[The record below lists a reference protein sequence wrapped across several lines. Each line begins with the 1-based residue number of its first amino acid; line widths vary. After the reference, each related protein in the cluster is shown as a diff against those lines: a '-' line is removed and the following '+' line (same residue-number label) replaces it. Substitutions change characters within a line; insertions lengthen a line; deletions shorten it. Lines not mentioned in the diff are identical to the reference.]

1 MTTDGNLA
9 NVIPLSTPLTAPA
22 TFITFGDDV
31 DVVEL
36 LGLTGKVEPFV
47 FGNDEWDFTGHA
59 EFKNNTPPGERVCDF
74 TSVPFHKRPL
84 VKMWVL
90 LQADAQVVADKL
102 DLDTLAATL
111 TFNKKAKPRT
121 LTATARVAGLVL
133 SRFADAHLDR
143 LEPEHWAQAT
153 AEIQKAADINSAGV
167 THLAPATSRQ
177 RVAVLKELHTTGGLL
192 GWPDPFGSEPWN
204 GDSRDQVIPRTGS
217 ESSGLNVTEPTMDA
231 IEVYGVAAFLT
242 SEIAEN
248 LLAIAAWWTDRHR
261 TVTPPQTNAEARQ
274 MLVDAYT
281 AQGREHGAVAGA
293 MSDSQGLCT
302 AHGAMIYTLGNHN
315 LNRNTL
321 NHMSRDA
328 LEIAS
333 GRLMEEGVI
342 ESVLQPRLGVS
353 PCPIPV
359 KTFKSDSGEMVPFAT
374 NLLWEQEG
382 SKRWL
387 SALVHAVAV
396 TIQFL
401 SVARDG
407 DRVLLEKGCATRE
420 TVTMDDG
427 IEEPQ
432 FWMERWK
439 QKNVKTPFR
448 TTRIALSRHEYEAI
462 QHLEQLHTILG
473 IDARVHPHDKN
484 ARLLFDSNLNIGAP
498 NKTNDAVHLDGAWLS
513 WLKTAAKQLHEAG
526 VIPRAVDHVGGLTSR
541 EIRATGMILKADRPL
556 GHLVAARE
564 GDHESYQT
572 FLGYTGSVAQQWGFA
587 DEDAGAVTA
596 LKRAVQSNRLRHVT
610 ELSDTAVGN
619 GAPIF
624 AEHMNSNPQVFDAVK
639 DFGDP
644 ANPGVLTD
652 KQIKKLGPFAE
663 NLVTGPFSHCLGD
676 MDKALCGSKGEPDW
690 TACRPA
696 KCENS
701 VMTPGQLAAVE
712 LRRRFD
718 VEHRAL
724 ANSVDLIDDE
734 LTVLLEPYAEMSD
747 SELRKIT
754 DDENTAYVEITFG
767 RKDNQ

>member
-1 MTTDGNLA
+1 MTTDRNLA
-9 NVIPLSTPLTAPA
+9 KVIPLSTPLTAPA
-22 TFITFGDDV
+22 TFVTFGDDV

-36 LGLTGKVEPFV
+36 LGLTGVEPFV
-47 FGNDEWDFTGHA
+47 FGDDRWDFTGHP
-59 EFKNNTPPGERVCDF
+59 EFKNNTLPAERVCDF

-90 LQADAQVVADKL
+90 LKADAQAVADEL

-121 LTATARVAGLVL
+121 LTGNAKTAASVL

-143 LEPEHWAQAT
+143 LEPEHWSQAT
-153 AEIQKAADINSAGV
+153 AEIQKATDGNRLGLTYLS
-167 THLAPATSRQ
+167 PKTSRY
-177 RVAVLKELHTTGGLL
+177 RVAAVKELHTTGGLL

-204 GDSRDQVIPRTGS
+204 GEPADQVIPRTGS

-248 LLAIAAWWTDRHR
+248 LLEIAAWWTDCHR
-261 TVTPPQTNAEARQ
+261 TVTPPQTNAEARE
-274 MLVDAYT
+274 MLVDEYT
-281 AQGREHGAVAGA
+281 AQGREHGAVAGTMNDA
-293 MSDSQGLCT
+293 QGLCP

-315 LNRNTL
+315 LSHHSLIHR
-321 NHMSRDA
+321 SQEA

-333 GRLMEEGVI
+333 ERLMKEGVI

-382 SKRWL
+382 LKRWL

-396 TIQFL
+396 TVQFL

-420 TVTMDDG
+420 AVTTESF
-427 IEEPQ
+427 IEEEQ
-432 FWMERWK
+432 FWLERWK
-439 QKNVKTPFR
+439 QKNVTPHR

-462 QHLEQLHTILG
+462 QYLEQLHTILG
-473 IDARVHPHDKN
+473 VDARVHPHDKN
-484 ARLLFDSNLNIGAP
+484 ARLLFDSNLHVGAI
-498 NKTNDAVHLDGAWLS
+498 NQTKTDAVHLNVGWLR

-526 VIPRAVDHVGGLTSR
+526 VIPRSVNHVDGLTSR
-541 EIRATGMILKADRPL
+541 QIRATGMILKADRPL
-556 GHLVAARE
+556 GHLLAARE
-564 GDHESYQT
+564 GDHENYQT
-572 FLGYTGSVAQQWGFA
+572 FLGYTGSVPQQWGFA
-587 DEDAGAVTA
+587 DEDADTVTA
-596 LKRAVQSNRLRHVT
+596 LKRTVQSNRLRHVT

-624 AEHMNSNPQVFDAVK
+624 AEHMNSSPEVFDAVK
-639 DFGDP
+639 GFGDP
-644 ANPGVLTD
+644 KNLGVLND
-652 KQIKKLGPFAE
+652 KQIRKLGPFVE

-718 VEHRAL
+718 VEHPAL

-734 LTVLLEPYAEMSD
+734 LIDLLKPYEEKSD